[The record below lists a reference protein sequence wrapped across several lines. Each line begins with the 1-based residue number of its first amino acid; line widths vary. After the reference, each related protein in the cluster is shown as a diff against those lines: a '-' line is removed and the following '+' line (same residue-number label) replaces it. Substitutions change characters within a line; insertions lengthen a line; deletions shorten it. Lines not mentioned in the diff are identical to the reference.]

1 VSLRDR
7 LPRCWPSSVWNVAER
22 GGVRAGV
29 PVPMPFDDDVKL
41 VPPDEEEAA
50 VLACGIVG
58 AVTPPDGL
66 TELQRV
72 LLRAI
77 FVEMTGVRIDPD
89 QVEAMG
95 PEEFAVAL
103 ARRNEIFRTRI
114 VQVMLIAALILVPLP
129 EEVADRVAR
138 YAAELGVDEG
148 MLAVARQYARGSL
161 GLALID
167 FDRNGY
173 TATWNPEEA
182 TNLHTSAALEEAWQE
197 VCDDPALAARWAG
210 LGHSSPGSLGRRVFE
225 FYRARGFAFPGLPA
239 SAPPYLAQ
247 HDWVHVLADYGTTV
261 ENELEVFGLIARA
274 IPDPR
279 GFSLLAMVIGLF
291 ETGYLMQAAGLFHYD
306 RGHLSRAGMAD
317 RLADAWRR
325 GALCSRDL
333 MGVDW
338 FEYAELPVDDVRAEF
353 GIEPKSDAAF
363 AAGSVGPWQPGGI
376 SPFQLQAGRRLAD
389 AEGREYD
396 SYGATSR

>member
-1 VSLRDR
+1 M
-7 LPRCWPSSVWNVAER
+7 WPS
-22 GGVRAGV
+22 RAGFENVV
-29 PVPMPFDDDVKL
+29 PVPLPSDDNVKL
-41 VPPDEEEAA
+41 VPPDEEEAG
-50 VLACGIVG
+50 VLARGIVG
-58 AVTPPDGL
+58 AVVPPDGL
-66 TELQRV
+66 TALQQV

-77 FVEMTGVRIDPD
+77 FVEMTGVRVDPD
-89 QVEAMG
+89 QVEPMG
-95 PEEFAVAL
+95 PKEFAVAL

-114 VQVMLIAALILVPLP
+114 VQVMLISALILVPLP

-138 YAAELGVDEG
+138 YAAELGADEG
-148 MLAVARQYARGSL
+148 MLTVARQYSRGSL

-167 FDRNGY
+167 FNRNGY

-182 TNLHTSAALEEAWQE
+182 THLHTSAALEEAWQE
-197 VCDDPALAARWAG
+197 VCDDPTLAARWAA
-210 LGHSSPGSLGRRVFE
+210 LEQCPSGSLGRRVFE
-225 FYRARGFAFPGLPA
+225 FYRARGFTFPGLPA

-291 ETGYLMQAAGLFHYD
+291 ETGYLMQAAGIFHYD

-325 GALCSRDL
+325 GALCGKDL
-333 MGVDW
+333 MDVDW
-338 FEYAELPVDDVRAEF
+338 FECAGRPVEDVRAEF
-353 GIEPKSDAAF
+353 GIEPKSDTAI

-376 SPFQLQAGRRLAD
+376 STFQLHAGRRLAD

-396 SYGATSR
+396 SHGATPQ

>member
-1 VSLRDR
+1 M
-7 LPRCWPSSVWNVAER
+7 WPS
-22 GGVRAGV
+22 RAGFENVV
-29 PVPMPFDDDVKL
+29 PVPLPSDDDVKL
-41 VPPDEEEAA
+41 VPPDEEESG
-50 VLACGIVG
+50 VLARGIVG

-66 TELQRV
+66 TALQQV

-77 FVEMTGVRIDPD
+77 FVEMTDVRVDPD
-89 QVEAMG
+89 QVEPMG
-95 PEEFAVAL
+95 AEEFAVAL

-114 VQVMLIAALILVPLP
+114 VQVMLISALILVPLP
-129 EEVADRVAR
+129 AEVADRVAR

-148 MLAVARQYARGSL
+148 MLAVARQYSRGSL

-167 FDRNGY
+167 FNRNGY

-182 TNLHTSAALEEAWQE
+182 AHLHTSAALEEAWQE
-197 VCDDPALAARWAG
+197 VCDDPALVARWAA
-210 LGHSSPGSLGRRVFE
+210 LEQCPPGSLGRRVFE
-225 FYRARGFAFPGLPA
+225 FYRARGFTFPGLPA

-291 ETGYLMQAAGLFHYD
+291 ETGYLMQAAGIFHYD

-325 GALCSRDL
+325 GALCGRDL
-333 MGVDW
+333 MEVDW
-338 FEYAELPVDDVRAEF
+338 FEFADRPVEDVRAEF
-353 GIEPKSDAAF
+353 GIEPKSDTAI

-376 SPFQLQAGRRLAD
+376 SPFQLKAGRRLAD
-389 AEGREYD
+389 GEGRDYD
-396 SYGATSR
+396 SYGATPQ

>member
-1 VSLRDR
+1 VPVR
-7 LPRCWPSSVWNVAER
+7 LPS
-22 GGVRAGV
+22 
-29 PVPMPFDDDVKL
+29 DDEVKL
-41 VPPDEEEAA
+41 IPPDEAEAA
-50 VLACGIVG
+50 ILARGIVG

-66 TELQRV
+66 TELQQV

-77 FVEMTGVRIDPD
+77 FEEMTGFRVDPNE
-89 QVEAMG
+89 VETLG
-95 PEEFAVAL
+95 PEEFAAAL
-103 ARRNEIFRTRI
+103 ARRNAIFRTRI

-129 EEVADRVAR
+129 EEVAERVGR
-138 YAAELGVDEG
+138 YASELTVDEG
-148 MLAVARQYARGSL
+148 MLEVARRYARGSL

-167 FDRNGY
+167 FNRNGY
-173 TATWNPEEA
+173 TATWNPEESKH
-182 TNLHTSAALEEAWQE
+182 LHTAAALEEAWQE
-197 VCDDPALAARWAG
+197 DCDDPTLAARWAE
-210 LGHSSPGSLGRRVFE
+210 LGNCPSDSLGRRVFE
-225 FYRARGFAFPGLPA
+225 FYRARGFTFPGLPG

-291 ETGYLMQAAGLFHYD
+291 ETGYIMEAAGLFKYD

-325 GALCSRDL
+325 GALCGKDL
-333 MGVDW
+333 MDVDW
-338 FEYAELPVDDVRAEF
+338 FEYADHPVDDVRAEF
-353 GIEPKSDAAF
+353 GIESKSNAALV
-363 AAGSVGPWQPGGI
+363 AGSVGPWQPGGI

-389 AEGREYD
+389 AEERAYD
-396 SYGATSR
+396 SHGATPQ

>member
-1 VSLRDR
+1 M
-7 LPRCWPSSVWNVAER
+7 LPRRTWFARV
-22 GGVRAGV
+22 V
-29 PVPMPFDDDVKL
+29 PVPLPSDDDVKL
-41 VPPDEEEAA
+41 VPPDEEESA
-50 VLACGIVG
+50 VLARGIVG

-66 TELQRV
+66 TELQQV

-77 FVEMTGVRIDPD
+77 FIEMTGVRVDPG
-89 QVEAMG
+89 QVEPMG

-129 EEVADRVAR
+129 EEVADRLAR
-138 YAAELGVDEG
+138 YAAELGVDDG
-148 MLAVARQYARGSL
+148 MLAVARRYSRGSL

-167 FDRNGY
+167 FNRNGY

-182 TNLHTSAALEEAWQE
+182 TNLHTAAALEEAWQE
-197 VCDDPALAARWAG
+197 ACDDAALAARWAA
-210 LGHSSPGSLGRRVFE
+210 LSDCSPGSLGRSVFE
-225 FYRARGFAFPGLPA
+225 FYRARGFTFPGLPA

-291 ETGYLMQAAGLFHYD
+291 ETGYIMQAAGLFHYD

-325 GALCSRDL
+325 GALCGNDL
-333 MGVDW
+333 MDVDW
-338 FEYAELPVDDVRAEF
+338 FDYADRPVDEVRTEF
-353 GIEPKSDAAF
+353 RIEPKSNAAI
-363 AAGSVGPWQPGGI
+363 AAGSVGPWDPSGI

-389 AEGREYD
+389 AEGRDYD
-396 SYGATSR
+396 SYGATSQ

>member
-1 VSLRDR
+1 
-7 LPRCWPSSVWNVAER
+7 
-22 GGVRAGV
+22 V
-29 PVPMPFDDDVKL
+29 PVPLPSDDEVKL

-50 VLACGIVG
+50 ILARGIVG

-77 FVEMTGVRIDPD
+77 FVEMTGARIDPD
-89 QVEAMG
+89 HVEAMG

-103 ARRNEIFRTRI
+103 ARRNETFRTRI
-114 VQVMLIAALILVPLP
+114 VQVMLITSLILVPLP

-138 YAAELGVDEG
+138 YATELGVDEG
-148 MLAVARQYARGSL
+148 MLAVARGYARGSL

-167 FDRNGY
+167 FNRNGY

-182 TNLHTSAALEEAWQE
+182 TNLHTAAALEEAWQE
-197 VCDDPALAARWAG
+197 VCDDPALAARWAA
-210 LGHSSPGSLGRRVFE
+210 LEQCSSGSLGRGVFE

-291 ETGYLMQAAGLFHYD
+291 ETGYMMQAAGLFHHD
-306 RGHLSRAGMAD
+306 PGHLSRAGMAD
-317 RLADAWRR
+317 RLADVWRR
-325 GALCSRDL
+325 GALSSRDL

-338 FEYAELPVDDVRAEF
+338 FEYADRPVDEVRAEF
-353 GIEPKSDAAF
+353 GIKPKSSAAIT
-363 AAGSVGPWQPGGI
+363 AGSVGPWDPRGI

-396 SYGATSR
+396 SYGATSQ